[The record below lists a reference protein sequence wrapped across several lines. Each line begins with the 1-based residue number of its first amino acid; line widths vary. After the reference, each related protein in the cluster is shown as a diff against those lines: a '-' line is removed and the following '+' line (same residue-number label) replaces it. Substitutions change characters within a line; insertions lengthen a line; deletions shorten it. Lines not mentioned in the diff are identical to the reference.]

1 MKRLLLVAIA
11 VVAAFAARPATS
23 ADLPMAPVYQPP
35 PPIVPVYSWTGCYLG
50 GTVGTGWSS
59 WSYSNPTDNL
69 PVPGLRGDILA
80 NDVVAGGQVGCDYQ
94 AGEFVFG
101 VQGMGDWTQMKGRFF
116 DAVTG
121 QFQETAQARWFATA
135 TGRIGYTITPPTLIY
150 VKGGAAWV
158 RNQYEDTF
166 DFASSGAIPGCVGTG
181 CNTLNGTTSITQL
194 GWTVGIGLEYMLSPN
209 WSVFVEYN
217 YMNFGNP
224 SVNLPGLAGPNAW
237 SISQHIQTI
246 VAGVNLRFNFG
257 GAPVAARY

>member
-1 MKRLLLVAIA
+1 
-11 VVAAFAARPATS
+11 
-23 ADLPMAPVYQPP
+23 
-35 PPIVPVYSWTGCYLG
+35 
-50 GTVGTGWSS
+50 
-59 WSYSNPTDNL
+59 
-69 PVPGLRGDILA
+69 LA

-101 VQGMGDWTQMKGRFF
+101 IQGMGDWTQMHGRFF

-121 QFQETAQARWFATA
+121 AFTESAQARWFATA

-150 VKGGAAWV
+150 MKGGAAWV
-158 RNQYEDTF
+158 RNQYQDFF
-166 DFASSGAIPGCVGTG
+166 DFASPGAIPGCVGTG
-181 CNTLNGTTSITQL
+181 CNTLNTTTSTTQL

-237 SISQHIQTI
+237 NISQHIQTI

>member
-1 MKRLLLVAIA
+1 M
-11 VVAAFAARPATS
+11 S

-50 GTVGTGWSS
+50 GTVGTGWST
-59 WSYSNPTDNL
+59 WNYSNPTDNL
-69 PVPGLRGDILA
+69 PVPGVRGDILA

-121 QFQETAQARWFATA
+121 QFRETAQARWFATA

-158 RNQYEDTF
+158 RNQYQD
-166 DFASSGAIPGCVGTG
+166 IL
-181 CNTLNGTTSITQL
+181 TLRL
-194 GWTVGIGLEYMLSPN
+194 VALSPAA
-209 WSVFVEYN
+209 SALVATRLTV
-217 YMNFGNP
+217 P
-224 SVNLPGLAGPNAW
+224 PALPNLAGLSA
-237 SISQHIQTI
+237 
-246 VAGVNLRFNFG
+246 
-257 GAPVAARY
+257 